1 MNKVLTLAMLGALA
15 VTPALAAGAQSGQ
28 AAQPG
33 QQMGQQQQ
41 PGQWQQQQLG
51 AAPEQ
56 ALDENLVRDIQQ
68 QLQAQGHQ
76 VQVDGV
82 YGPETRQA
90 LQQFQQQQG
99 LQPHGQVGLDTLA
112 ALGIMEDIQQ
122 AEVPEQPQQQRQQ
135 IEQQQQQLEQ
145 QQEQLEQRERQLE
158 QQERPFGQPEGQFR

>member
-1 MNKVLTLAMLGALA
+1 MNKILSLALLGALA
-15 VTPALAAGAQSGQ
+15 TTPALAAGGAQTGEYRSDPGQ
-28 AAQPG
+28 
-33 QQMGQQQQ
+33 QQMGQQQPGMQQ
-41 PGQWQQQQLG
+41 PGMQQQQLG

-68 QLQAQGHQ
+68 QLAAQGHQ

-99 LQPHGQVGLDTLA
+99 IQPHGQVGLDTLA

-122 AEVPEQPQQQRQQ
+122 AEIPD
-135 IEQQQQQLEQ
+135 EQQQQQQPQFQ
-145 QQEQLEQRERQLE
+145 QQQP
-158 QQERPFGQPEGQFR
+158 QQEPQWQQQQQDQQFQ

>member
-1 MNKVLTLAMLGALA
+1 MNKVLTLALLGALA
-15 VTPALAAGAQSGQ
+15 TTPALAAGGAQTGQ
-28 AAQPG
+28 YGQPG
-33 QQMGQQQQ
+33 QQMGQQQWQQ
-41 PGQWQQQQLG
+41 PGQQQQLG

-68 QLQAQGHQ
+68 QLAAQGHQ

-122 AEVPEQPQQQRQQ
+122 AEVPGQQQQPP
-135 IEQQQQQLEQ
+135 QQQQLEQ
-145 QQEQLEQRERQLE
+145 QERQLE
-158 QQERPFGQPEGQFR
+158 QQERQIEQQERQFEQQPQQQFR